1 MLKTT
6 LVISLE
12 MSETIILSESL
23 QLQPVTLNDQSK
35 LYQLIEVI
43 YPPVYK
49 HLWANEDCSF
59 YINLFYSKTPLE
71 NELLESDSDYYFVVY
86 NNETVGIIRVRY
98 NQTNPEA
105 SNHLSTYINRIY
117 LGKKAQGKGIAKQLF
132 HWIRQRALDHNN
144 TLLWLKAMDT
154 QTQAL
159 RFYEKEG
166 FKVTGTTRLEFN
178 LLHEHLRGMVI
189 MEKVLDD

>member
-1 MLKTT
+1 MIK
-6 LVISLE
+6 
-12 MSETIILSESL
+12 TIILSDSL
-23 QLQPVTLNDQSK
+23 QLHPVTLSDQSK
-35 LYQLIEVI
+35 LYSLMETI

-59 YINLFYSKTPLE
+59 YINLFYSKTPLK
-71 NELLESDSDYYFVVY
+71 NELSESDSEYYFVVC

-98 NQTNPEA
+98 NQTNPEKT
-105 SNHLSTYINRIY
+105 SKSSTYINRIY
-117 LGKKAQGKGIAKQLF
+117 LGELARGKGIAKQLF
-132 HWIRQRALDHNN
+132 HWITQRALDHNN

-178 LLHEHLRGMVI
+178 LLHKHLRGMVI